1 MILSLKEELSLRKK
15 ELTSPIQSI
24 YFGGGTPSLLHI
36 EELSLLLEEVYLNY
50 NIGPGVEVTLE
61 ANPENITI
69 NNAKAWKNLGIN
81 RLSVGLQSFKD
92 DDLKW
97 MNRGHSTKQN
107 TTCISELY
115 QAGFEN
121 ISVDLIYGLPGLKT
135 IEWEHFL
142 KEVVEMGV
150 EHISAYC
157 LTIED
162 KTKLKHDVENDKIK
176 PLSEN
181 EQIAQFEFL
190 CSFLKSKSYEHY
202 EVSNFALNNK
212 YSKHN
217 RSYWERKK
225 YLGIGPSAHSFNG
238 KERRWNVSN
247 NHTYMSRGTKLKN
260 WYNKEELTLSSVWN
274 ELFLTGLRT
283 MWGVSKKEIETLGG
297 FTNQEKKLIKK
308 LIDKGSL
315 FDSGN
320 AYVLSENGLLFADS
334 ISESFFRVL

>member
-36 EELSLLLEEVYLNY
+36 EELSLLLEDIYLNY

-135 IEWEHFL
+135 LEWEHFL

-162 KTKLKHDVENDKIK
+162 KTKLKQDVENDKIK

-181 EQIAQFEFL
+181 KQIAQFKFL
-190 CSFLKSKSYEHY
+190 YSFLKGKSYEHY

-217 RSYWERKK
+217 RSYWERKR

-247 NHTYMSRGTKLKN
+247 NHTYMSRGTNLKN

-320 AYVLSENGLLFADS
+320 DYILSENGLLFADS